1 MWLAEETNAE
11 AVRPLREEVLR
22 PGQTP
27 EQLAYPSDD
36 APETLH
42 LAVRRAGSIVGVGSV
57 MQDAHPS
64 DPLPGDWRIRG
75 MATTERVRGQGV
87 GAALL
92 GRLLAHVLGR
102 GGRRVW
108 CNARMGARTL
118 YERAGFIV
126 EGELFEIPE
135 IGEHYLMSKPLESAK
150 DLHDRGE
157 RARSFGRVAEEYQR
171 GRPGYPPEAIEW
183 LLGSEPLE
191 VLDLGAGTGKL
202 TASLLEGGHRVI
214 AVEPLDEMR
223 SILTAT
229 LPSAEALA
237 GTAEQLPLGEA
248 SVDAVVVGAAFHW
261 FDQQAAQR
269 EIARVLRPPGV
280 LGLLGNSF
288 DTTTPW
294 VARLREL
301 LGPPA
306 IERPG
311 HWPGVEELQERFTEV
326 EDREFPHEQHI
337 DAAALRDLALSR
349 SSVALMGAEEQGKLL
364 AALDRLWEQEPGLPG
379 SSTAMLPWRTRVRR
393 CSGLL

>member
-1 MWLAEETNAE
+1 
-11 AVRPLREEVLR
+11 
-22 PGQTP
+22 
-27 EQLAYPSDD
+27 
-36 APETLH
+36 
-42 LAVRRAGSIVGVGSV
+42 
-57 MQDAHPS
+57 
-64 DPLPGDWRIRG
+64 
-75 MATTERVRGQGV
+75 MATTEQVRGQGI

-108 CNARMGARTL
+108 CNARVGARAF

-126 EGELFEIPE
+126 EGEPYEIPE
-135 IGEHYLMSKPLESAK
+135 IGPHFLMSNRLDGDQPKL
-150 DLHDRGE
+150 DRTE

-171 GRPGYPPEAIEW
+171 GRPGYPPEAIAW

-202 TASLLEGGHRVI
+202 TAALLEGGHGVI

-229 LPSAEALA
+229 LPSAEALP
-237 GTAEQLPLGEA
+237 GTAEQLPLGPA

-288 DTTTPW
+288 DTSTPW
-294 VARLREL
+294 VARVREL

-311 HWPGVEELQERFTEV
+311 HWPGVEELQERFAEV
-326 EDREFPHEQHI
+326 EDREFPHEQPI
-337 DAAALRDLALSR
+337 DGTGLRDLALSR
-349 SSVALMGAEEQGKLL
+349 SSVALMGAEEQGRLL
-364 AALDRLWEQEPGLPG
+364 AALDRLWEQEPGLSG
-379 SSTAMLPWRTRVRR
+379 LGTAMLPWLTRVRR
-393 CSGLL
+393 CRGLL